1 MHKWLQVEATTKC
14 NAWCPG
20 CGRSKGGYELADGLV
35 LEDLDENIFEQH
47 VKSMPHLEV
56 VDFCGTYG
64 DAVAAHNIKTLVEI
78 AKRHV
83 PKVILRTNG
92 SLRNDVWWAQF
103 ANILKGHDHEV
114 WFCLDGLAD
123 THAIYRQGT
132 DFDTIINNATVFINQ
147 GGVAVWQFIPWKH
160 NQHQILKCIKMSQD
174 LGFSRFEFVRNVRR
188 DFNARNWRTGEPY
201 VIDPWEENQKF
212 SKYEKTNLTVTAQD
226 CRHLSQPSVY
236 LNANG
241 KLSTCCFFNTSL
253 SFDALNQL
261 PDIASELPNP
271 RRQCLYHCG
280 K

>member
-1 MHKWLQVEATTKC
+1 
-14 NAWCPG
+14 
-20 CGRSKGGYELADGLV
+20 LADGLV
-35 LEDLDENIFEQH
+35 IEDLDENIFEQH
-47 VKSMPHLEV
+47 VKSMPQLEV

-160 NQHQILKCIKMSQD
+160 NQHQILECIKLSQE

-188 DFNARNWRTGEPY
+188 DFDARDWRTSEPY
-201 VIDPWEENQKF
+201 VIDPWKENVKF
-212 SKYEKTNLTVTAQD
+212 SKYEKTNQTVTAQD

-241 KLSTCCFFNTSL
+241 KMSTCCYFNTRR
-253 SFDALNQL
+253 SFDTLNQL
-261 PDIASELPNP
+261 PNIANELSNP
-271 RRQCLYHCG
+271 RPQCLYHCG